1 MNTDHADA
9 VDHYA
14 NALLGRS
21 GKGWNMTGIDPDGF
35 DLRRGGRT
43 ARLEFDKPVPDRMG
57 VREELV
63 RLAGLDRRDLKGGK
77 RRK

>member
-1 MNTDHADA
+1 
-9 VDHYA
+9 
-14 NALLGRS
+14 
-21 GKGWNMTGIDPDGF
+21 MTGIDPDGF

-63 RLAGLDRRDLKGGK
+63 RLAGLDRRGLQGGK